1 MWGLSVSAVESEEK
15 ELMLWGGVEL
25 DCTVQQLEK
34 KRCAVCGKP
43 AAVAVRELERQ
54 ERVFL
59 CGGCR
64 EPK

>member
-1 MWGLSVSAVESEEK
+1 VSVTAVETEEK
-15 ELMLWGGVEL
+15 GLMLWGGVEL
-25 DCTVQQLEK
+25 DCTIEQLQK

-43 AAVAVRELERQ
+43 AAVAVRELESQ

-64 EPK
+64 KPE